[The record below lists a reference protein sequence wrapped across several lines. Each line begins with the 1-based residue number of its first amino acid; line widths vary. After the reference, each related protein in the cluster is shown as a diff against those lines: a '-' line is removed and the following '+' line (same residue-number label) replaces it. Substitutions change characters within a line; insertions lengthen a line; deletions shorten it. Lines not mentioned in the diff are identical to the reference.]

1 VRYADTTPH
10 TETKL
15 SRVRS
20 FEADPASLARIRMFV
35 RELAGRGEVRAEVTS
50 DLLLA
55 VSEACANA
63 VLHSGSPRIE
73 VEWLQ
78 RAGRVHVAVRDQGV
92 FLPEDDHKDRAPTA
106 GLGLHLMQATADRV
120 LVEPGTPHRPGTV
133 VWLEKSLDKD
143 RILESA

>member
-1 VRYADTTPH
+1 M
-10 TETKL
+10 
-15 SRVRS
+15 RS
-20 FEADPASLARIRMFV
+20 FEAHPASLARIRMFV
-35 RELAGRGEVRAEVTS
+35 RELAERGEVPPEVTS

-78 RAGRVHVAVRDQGV
+78 QFGRVHIGVRDEGV
-92 FLPEDDHKDRAPTA
+92 FLPEDERKDRAPTA
-106 GLGLHLMQATADRV
+106 RLGLYLMQATVDRV

-133 VWLEKSLDKD
+133 VWLEKSLHND
-143 RILESA
+143 LVPESA